1 MLKSDTSSYLGHRI
15 FASQRHTSIHKSM
28 ENSKLRHLLRTFTIR
43 EWKSFRDFVNSPYFN
58 RNREVTALFEWF
70 AEQAP
75 LLDDTSRLAAHAA
88 LFPGQP
94 FDEAR
99 LNHLMSFLLKL
110 GERFIGIEQSTTDGF
125 FPDFHTLQ
133 ALEARD
139 QEKHYRYIFEQKRKR
154 LDLRERRDARYY
166 LENYLLENLEANR
179 INRSTT
185 RSFNEHV
192 QKSADSLD
200 AFYLTEKLRFT
211 CYMLTSQI
219 VIATPYNLQ
228 LVNEVCRFIDTNSA
242 PLEVPAIQAYYRIFK
257 LLTLEDASEDF
268 EALKILLKQNDRFF
282 SPEELTELYQY
293 AINFCNL
300 QIMKGREL
308 YVAEALELY
317 TEGIESGILL
327 QDGFL
332 SPWHF
337 KNVIKLGLRLKKFEW
352 TELFILQNTSL
363 LEARFREDAL
373 YYNLAEL
380 YYYTGRSDEAMLQ
393 LTKVEFT
400 DVHYNIGAKVM
411 LSKIYFETESLD
423 ALESLLHAFKSYLH
437 RNKLI
442 AEDLRR
448 TYLNFIAMLWKLVRT
463 TPERYTQLKEKM
475 EKSQMIAEKNWLL
488 RMMDT

>member
-1 MLKSDTSSYLGHRI
+1 
-15 FASQRHTSIHKSM
+15 M
-28 ENSKLRHLLRTFTIR
+28 ENSKLRHLLRTFTVR
-43 EWKSFRDFVNSPYFN
+43 EWKSFRDFIHSPYFN
-58 RNREVTALFEWF
+58 RNGEVTALFEWL
-70 AEQAP
+70 AERAP
-75 LLDDTSRLAAHAA
+75 LLEGTNRRAAHAA

-110 GERFIGIEQSTTDGF
+110 CERFIGIEQSGRDGF
-125 FPDFHTLQ
+125 FADFHTLQ

-139 QEKHYRYIFEQKRKR
+139 QEKHYRYIFEQKRKQ
-154 LDLRERRDARYY
+154 LDGRQRRDARHY

-185 RSFNEHV
+185 RIFNEHV
-192 QKSADSLD
+192 QRCADSLD
-200 AFYLTEKLRFT
+200 VFYLTEKLRFT

-228 LVNEVCRFIDTNSA
+228 LVNEVCRFIDTNNA
-242 PLEVPAIQAYYRIFK
+242 ALGVPAIQAYYRIFK
-257 LLTLEDASEDF
+257 LLTLEDANGDF

-380 YYYTGRSDEAMLQ
+380 YYHTGRSGEAMLQ

-400 DVHYNIGAKVM
+400 DVHYNIGAKVI
-411 LSKIYFETESLD
+411 LSKIYFETESMD

-448 TYLNFIAMLWKLVRT
+448 TYLNFIAMLWKLVRSM
-463 TPERYTQLKEKM
+463 PERREALREKL